1 MRTNVVLNDRLMDE
15 AFQYAGGIRTKR
27 ELIETALRE
36 FVKTKKMK
44 KLSEL
49 KGKILFAD
57 NYDYKKTREG
67 K

>member
-1 MRTNVVLNDRLMDE
+1 MEE

-27 ELIETALRE
+27 ELIETALKE
-36 FVKTKKMK
+36 FVNNRRMK
-44 KLSEL
+44 NLSEL

-57 NYDYKKTREG
+57 NYNYKKMRAG